1 MSRSWPARRGK
12 GQSRGSGKNRRAE
25 LRKRLEAAEKPKWLK
40 QLECDI
46 CLLVLV
52 RQLVRKESGH
62 AGAGPLSYRPVIPKP
77 LLALYLLNFSERA
90 RNILCVYLQHK
101 YIAYV
106 HLFTKQYCAGILVPI
121 C

>member
-1 MSRSWPARRGK
+1 MSRSWPARRAK

-25 LRKRLEAAEKPKWLK
+25 LRKTSGCREAQGAEAA
-40 QLECDI
+40 ECDI

-52 RQLVRKESGH
+52 RQLVGKESGH
-62 AGAGPLSYRPVIPKP
+62 AGAGPLSYRPVSPKP

-106 HLFTKQYCAGILVPI
+106 HLFTKQYCTGILVPI